1 MTIVSFAVMAMA
13 KRLSPEASP
22 VSVEKS
28 IDDAP
33 ALATAVVALTQVGP
47 ANATGYLPPVMGA
60 YAPPAVTV
68 NAVMVMAWAAAMT
81 TLSSVMSPPP
91 PVAVIVP

>member
-1 MTIVSFAVMAMA
+1 MNSKSPAERPDEVKTIVAA
-13 KRLSPEASP
+13 EALPLP
-22 VSVEKS
+22 V
-28 IDDAP
+28 
-33 ALATAVVALTQVGP
+33 LTPTYVGP